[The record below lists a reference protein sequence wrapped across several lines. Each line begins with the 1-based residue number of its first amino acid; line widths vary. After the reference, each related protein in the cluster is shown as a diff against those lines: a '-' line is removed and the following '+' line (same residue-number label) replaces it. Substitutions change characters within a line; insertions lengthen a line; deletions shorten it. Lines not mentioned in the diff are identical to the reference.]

1 MSCTEVSVALAVVCG
16 ACAHGDRTLPPFA
29 KKLYDTCCAAAKNG
43 GDSSATAA
51 AASAF
56 ELGALCAVAA
66 RGENRPGVVAQW
78 AIDLLTNYAQ
88 RATERLP
95 IVPSV
100 PQPNSPPTTQSVA
113 DSCDRGIVV
122 NSNAPQSST
131 PISAPAL
138 VSAPAPAPAPET
150 LPSSA
155 QLDEEARN
163 VIRAKTLRDA
173 ARRLAEMQGN

>member
-16 ACAHGDRTLPPFA
+16 ACAHGDRTLPPFV
-29 KKLYDTCCAAAKNG
+29 KKLYDTCCVAAKNG
-43 GDSSATAA
+43 GDLSATAA

-66 RGENRPGVVAQW
+66 RGENRPGVIAQW
-78 AIDLLTNYAQ
+78 AIDLLTKYAQ
-88 RATERLP
+88 TATERLP

-100 PQPNSPPTTQSVA
+100 PQSNLPPTAQSEA

-122 NSNAPQSST
+122 NSAAAQP
-131 PISAPAL
+131 SAAA
-138 VSAPAPAPAPET
+138 SAAAPAPPET
-150 LPSSA
+150 LPSPA

-163 VIRAKTLRDA
+163 VIRAQTLRDA
-173 ARRLAEMQGN
+173 ARLLAEMQSN